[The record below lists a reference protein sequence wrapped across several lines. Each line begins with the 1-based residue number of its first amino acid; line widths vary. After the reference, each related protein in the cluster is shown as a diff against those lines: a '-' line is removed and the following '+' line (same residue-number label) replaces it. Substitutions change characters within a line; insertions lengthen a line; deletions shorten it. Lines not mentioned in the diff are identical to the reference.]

1 MFFYPLRCSCTLCRS
16 IQVLMKL
23 FFFLYYRLS
32 WALDTIMPLKCGTF
46 SIKNISSIYMK
57 LRCHIH
63 LTIKFSFWTY
73 FKNKFWSFHHLIH
86 YVVHL
91 QHLKDSF
98 KENFLFCINILLT
111 LLPVR
116 YLFSMYAI
124 MFFVCKITVFSDS
137 VYKDTKF
144 SNLLVSLQVCWKD
157 VIHWMW
163 PLFTEN
169 WGSWR
174 NDDLHLSPCP
184 FTVCVSSFIFYFFLP
199 LHLIKLVYEII
210 VFYILLY
217 SGSSYWHSY
226 LVW

>member
-1 MFFYPLRCSCTLCRS
+1 MFFYPLRYSCTLCRS

-23 FFFLYYRLS
+23 FFFLYYQLS

-73 FKNKFWSFHHLIH
+73 FKNKFWYFNHLI
-86 YVVHL
+86 YCVVHL

-116 YLFSMYAI
+116 YLFSLYAL

-137 VYKDTKF
+137 VYKDTNTPRDLL
-144 SNLLVSLQVCWKD
+144 SNLKACTSTHLKPW
-157 VIHWMW
+157 
-163 PLFTEN
+163 LFT
-169 WGSWR
+169 WWV
-174 NDDLHLSPCP
+174 LK
-184 FTVCVSSFIFYFFLP
+184 VSQMWKMRIFFLFF
-199 LHLIKLVYEII
+199 LNIKDRYDKR
-210 VFYILLY
+210 
-217 SGSSYWHSY
+217 H
-226 LVW
+226 

>member
-1 MFFYPLRCSCTLCRS
+1 MESCRMFFYPLRCSCTLCRS

-23 FFFLYYRLS
+23 FFFLYYQLS

-73 FKNKFWSFHHLIH
+73 FKNKFWYFNHLI
-86 YVVHL
+86 YCVVHL

-116 YLFSMYAI
+116 YLFSLYAL

-137 VYKDTKF
+137 VYKDTNFWTILFPCRFAGRMWFIGCGPF
-144 SNLLVSLQVCWKD
+144 SQKIGDRGEMTTYIWVHVPLLLVF
-157 VIHWMW
+157 
-163 PLFTEN
+163 PL
-169 WGSWR
+169 
-174 NDDLHLSPCP
+174 L
-184 FTVCVSSFIFYFFLP
+184 FFLFFF
-199 LHLIKLVYEII
+199 LFI
-210 VFYILLY
+210 
-217 SGSSYWHSY
+217 
-226 LVW
+226 